1 MDRFDSPHERPFSV
15 KPSHTFRRA
24 IVLAMAWWLVGL
36 GIDLGADSRA
46 ERHPDERPAAV
57 SEYTRAQRAPWD
69 HDPPARIR
77 QPDTKSRP
85 GTPQRDR

>member
-1 MDRFDSPHERPFSV
+1 MDRFDAPHERPLFMT
-15 KPSHTFRRA
+15 PSPTFRRA
-24 IVLAMAWWLVGL
+24 IALAIAWWLVGL

-46 ERHPDERPAAV
+46 GRIHEQRPATV

-69 HDPPARIR
+69 HDPPARIL

-85 GTPQRDR
+85 GTP